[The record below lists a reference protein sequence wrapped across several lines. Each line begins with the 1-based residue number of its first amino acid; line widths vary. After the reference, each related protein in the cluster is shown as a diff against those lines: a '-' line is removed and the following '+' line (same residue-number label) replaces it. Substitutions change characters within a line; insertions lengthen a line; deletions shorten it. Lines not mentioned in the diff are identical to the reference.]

1 MVLCIFK
8 YYLITMKLFL
18 TNKKI
23 IPIKKKM
30 RQNAVMTNI
39 SYNYVSNNYS
49 NVFYF
54 CFNNIS
60 NNFMYVF
67 ISIWTLFFM
76 YCFN

>member
-54 CFNNIS
+54 CFNNSS